1 MGIGLCDC
9 HQCGRKF
16 AWGEECWH
24 EGDILCSSCFDLE
37 YEKLMRQVRWDK
49 ECPVCHEGL
58 HIEKDAD
65 FPASMMNCE
74 ICGSEWNEDET
85 TMNAREME

>member
-1 MGIGLCDC
+1 
-9 HQCGRKF
+9 
-16 AWGEECWH
+16 
-24 EGDILCSSCFDLE
+24 
-37 YEKLMRQVRWDK
+37 MRQVNVPGTSLDFIIDRRWDK
-49 ECPVCHEGL
+49 ECPVCGEGL